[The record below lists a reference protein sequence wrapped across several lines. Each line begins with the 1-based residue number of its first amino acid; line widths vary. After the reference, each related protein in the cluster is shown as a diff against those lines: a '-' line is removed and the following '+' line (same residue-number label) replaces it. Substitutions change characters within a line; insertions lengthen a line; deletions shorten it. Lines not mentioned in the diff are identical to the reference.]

1 MKKIITLLALFT
13 SMISIGQTK
22 IENVDAAT
30 FKKLIDEK
38 KSYLIDLR
46 TDDELKNKGF
56 IKGAAQID
64 YFKKDAEVVIGKL
77 DKKKTY
83 LIYCAGGGRSGE
95 CAELMQKLGFTHVV
109 NLEKDLMIGRK
120 KDSKLKQKN
129 KPNKK
134 SRFISGFFYEFHYL

>member
-1 MKKIITLLALFT
+1 MKKIITLLALLASMT
-13 SMISIGQTK
+13 SFAQTK
-22 IENVDAAT
+22 VENVDAAT

-64 YFKKDAEVVIGKL
+64 YFKKDAEAVIGKL

-95 CAELMQKLGFTHVV
+95 CAELMQKLGFIHVV
-109 NLEKDLMIGRK
+109 NLEKGFDDWK
-120 KDSKLKQKN
+120 KKGFEVEI
-129 KPNKK
+129 KK
-134 SRFISGFFYEFHYL
+134 

>member
-13 SMISIGQTK
+13 TVMSFAQTK
-22 IENVDAAT
+22 VENVDAAT

-64 YFKKDAEVVIGKL
+64 YFKKDAEAVIGKL

-95 CAELMQKLGFTHVV
+95 CAELMQKLGVTHVV
-109 NLEKDLMIGRK
+109 NLEKGFDDGK
-120 KDSKLKQKN
+120 KKGFEVEI
-129 KPNKK
+129 KK
-134 SRFISGFFYEFHYL
+134 

>member
-1 MKKIITLLALFT
+1 MKKIFTLLLLLT
-13 SMISIGQTK
+13 SMMNFAQTK
-22 IENVDAAT
+22 IENVDAET

-56 IKGAAQID
+56 IKGATQID
-64 YFKKDAEVVIGKL
+64 YFKKDAETIIAKL

-95 CAELMQKLGFTHVV
+95 CAELMKTLGFKHVV
-109 NLEKDLMIGRK
+109 NLEKGFDDWK
-120 KDSKLKQKN
+120 KKGFEIE
-129 KPNKK
+129 KK
-134 SRFISGFFYEFHYL
+134 

>member
-1 MKKIITLLALFT
+1 MKKIITILTLFI
-13 SMISIGQTK
+13 SVISIAQTK

-56 IKGAAQID
+56 IKGATQID
-64 YFKKDAEVVIGKL
+64 YFRKDAEMVIAKL
-77 DKKKTY
+77 DKSKTY

-95 CAELMQKLGFTHVV
+95 CAELMKKEGFTHVV
-109 NLEKDLMIGRK
+109 NLEKGFDDWK
-120 KDSKLKQKN
+120 KKGFDVEI
-129 KPNKK
+129 KK
-134 SRFISGFFYEFHYL
+134 

>member
-1 MKKIITLLALFT
+1 MIEIKQLNGFYRLKNKNMKNTITIIAILLSSFGFSQTL
-13 SMISIGQTK
+13 

-56 IKGAAQID
+56 IKGATQID
-64 YFKKDAEVVIGKL
+64 YFKKDAEAIITKL
-77 DKKKTY
+77 DKRKTY

-95 CAELMQKLGFTHVV
+95 CAELMKKEGFTHVI
-109 NLEKDLMIGRK
+109 NLEKGFDDWK
-120 KDSKLKQKN
+120 KKGFEVELKK
-129 KPNKK
+129 
-134 SRFISGFFYEFHYL
+134 